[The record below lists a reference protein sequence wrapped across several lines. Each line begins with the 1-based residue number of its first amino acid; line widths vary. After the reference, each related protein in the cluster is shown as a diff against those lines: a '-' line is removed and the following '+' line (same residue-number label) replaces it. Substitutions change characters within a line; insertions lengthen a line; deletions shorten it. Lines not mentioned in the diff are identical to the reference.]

1 MKLIIS
7 RIFLILFLL
16 ISLFNC
22 GKISCGRKTYMYCI
36 NCGNKIDDNAYIC
49 VNCGV
54 LVNKGH
60 RSKKNTLYKSG
71 NTLGIIS
78 IFLGTL
84 ALVLS
89 LSCFFI
95 DISEVGMY
103 TEFYDRFNYAA
114 RFVLFPFVFM
124 FLSLICALKKKS
136 NIFNRIGLGLAL
148 TAAFLI
154 ITEIMVIIIY

>member
-60 RSKKNTLYKSG
+60 RSKKNTLYKSS

-78 IFLGTL
+78 IFLGT
-84 ALVLS
+84 
-89 LSCFFI
+89 FI
-95 DISEVGMY
+95 DISEVGIY

-114 RFVLFPFVFM
+114 RFVLFPFVSM